1 MVTEKL
7 VPGRATLTEYS
18 LVDEKVV
25 GESGIVVGRADD
37 GKVGEAVLEVAAII

>member
-1 MVTEKL
+1 MTEKP

-25 GESGIVVGRADD
+25 GESGIVGRADD
-37 GKVGEAVLEVAAII
+37 GKVGETVLEVAAIT